1 MNPDSHE
8 RRRAERRGQGAENWA
23 ALLLLAKGY
32 RPLARRLKTPVGEI
46 DLLVRRGGVL
56 AVVEVKARRTLD
68 QAAEAIPERQWRRIA
83 RALEW
88 YLAGRPALAGLTIR
102 FDAVLLAG
110 WRMRHLPDAWRPG

>member
-1 MNPDSHE
+1 MAAAGKRD
-8 RRRAERRGQGAENWA
+8 AERRGHGAERLA

-46 DLLVRRGGVL
+46 DLLARRGGVL
-56 AVVEVKARRTLD
+56 AAVEVKARRTLD

-88 YLAGRPALAGLTIR
+88 YLAGRPELAELTVR

-110 WRMRHLPDAWRPG
+110 WRIRHVQDAWRP